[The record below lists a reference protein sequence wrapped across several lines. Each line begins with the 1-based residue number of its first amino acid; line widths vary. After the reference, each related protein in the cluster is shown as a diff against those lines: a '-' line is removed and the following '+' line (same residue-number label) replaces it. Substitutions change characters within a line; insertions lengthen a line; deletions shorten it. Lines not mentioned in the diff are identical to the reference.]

1 MEFVR
6 MIPGAFHTET
16 SVAVRFNTAE
26 QNIIHT

>member
-6 MIPGAFHTET
+6 MIPGVFHTET
-16 SVAVRFNTAE
+16 SVRFNTAE